1 MKTLLLADLG
11 QYIKNWK
18 NFLSNEKKYS
28 ANTVESYNRDL
39 YNFMSFMGGHINDTL
54 TLESIK
60 DLSITDFR
68 AWLSSRRSAGIS
80 NRSNNRAICAVNSFF
95 VFLLKRGVIKDNVCS
110 KLDRP
115 KSQRS
120 LPKPIEYIDILNII
134 ETARLG
140 CIERNT
146 GWESIRNATLI
157 TLVYCC
163 GLRISEALSLKISD
177 IGEVITIKGKGGKE
191 RSIPLVDV
199 VRKAIKELKEVCPYI
214 TDESSFIFVNQH
226 GKQLGRTHAA
236 AIIKKLSVLLGLPDY
251 TCFHAIRH
259 SFATHLIEN
268 NADIRTVQE
277 LLGHSSLSTTQ
288 IYTKVSNKQLLD
300 SFKKYH
306 PLSKI
311 KKLF

>member
-134 ETARLG
+134 ET
-140 CIERNT
+140 E
-146 GWESIRNATLI
+146 
-157 TLVYCC
+157 
-163 GLRISEALSLKISD
+163 
-177 IGEVITIKGKGGKE
+177 IGRAHV
-191 RSIPLVDV
+191 
-199 VRKAIKELKEVCPYI
+199 
-214 TDESSFIFVNQH
+214 
-226 GKQLGRTHAA
+226 
-236 AIIKKLSVLLGLPDY
+236 
-251 TCFHAIRH
+251 
-259 SFATHLIEN
+259 
-268 NADIRTVQE
+268 
-277 LLGHSSLSTTQ
+277 
-288 IYTKVSNKQLLD
+288 
-300 SFKKYH
+300 
-306 PLSKI
+306 
-311 KKLF
+311 